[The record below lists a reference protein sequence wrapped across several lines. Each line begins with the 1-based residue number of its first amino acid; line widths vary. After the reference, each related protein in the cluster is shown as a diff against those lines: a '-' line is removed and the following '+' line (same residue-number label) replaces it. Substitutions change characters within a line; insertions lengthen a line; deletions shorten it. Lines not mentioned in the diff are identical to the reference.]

1 MAIVPNPMSVFVMSD
16 GLVPIA
22 LNVLLNKTVLV
33 GVPLLLVASV
43 LIQMTLSKEFVKYKT
58 ILQSS
63 QNIKNEVRWSMNV

>member
-16 GLVPIA
+16 GPEPIA
-22 LNVLLNKTVLV
+22 LNVLLNKTVL
-33 GVPLLLVASV
+33 GDVPLQLVVCV

-63 QNIKNEVRWSMNV
+63 QNIRNEAR